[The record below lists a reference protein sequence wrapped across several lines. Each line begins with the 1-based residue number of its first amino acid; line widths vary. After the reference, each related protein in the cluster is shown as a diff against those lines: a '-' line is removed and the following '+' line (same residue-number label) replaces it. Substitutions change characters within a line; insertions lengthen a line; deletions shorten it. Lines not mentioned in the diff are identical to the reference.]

1 VCVAGTLGAWGS
13 AASTRWPSTSRT
25 LGQQIPS
32 TTASTSPTRPS
43 RAVSSVASVRSE
55 WSLRRRRGWFGL
67 PLCARTA
74 CSIAPRRPSPL
85 PGTRGQSLWCGPVC
99 LLRWQHIWGGDGA
112 GCLPLSVSPLAL
124 AALASFRRVVALS
137 LPVAYILLV
146 RRASGHAG
154 ILISAGFEL
163 VKPGDE
169 ASPEGEV
176 RSRMLCF
183 TRSTRPDT
191 RTSSTHTRACSTHT
205 SHTHTYI
212 ARNSSVADGRCRVRP
227 LSNRSQVI
235 GCSRKW
241 RTNALPQS
249 RRFLRAPSEAPGSS
263 NTTVRPAEAGSG
275 GGDCWRTV

>member
-1 VCVAGTLGAWGS
+1 LGCRYVRARR
-13 AASTRWPSTSRT
+13 A
-25 LGQQIPS
+25 
-32 TTASTSPTRPS
+32 PS
-43 RAVSSVASVRSE
+43 RPDGAAPAGHERAVAVVCASVLAAMAAYLGRR
-55 WSLRRRRGWFGL
+55 WCRPTSL
-67 PLCARTA
+67 P
-74 CSIAPRRPSPL
+74 
-85 PGTRGQSLWCGPVC
+85 
-99 LLRWQHIWGGDGA
+99 A
-112 GCLPLSVSPLAL
+112 GCLPLSVSRLAL

-191 RTSSTHTRACSTHT
+191 RTSSTHTRARSTHT

-212 ARNSSVADGRCRVRP
+212 ARNSGRCRVRP

-263 NTTVRPAEAGSG
+263 NTTVRPAERWWGLLADSLARVESSMAKRPRMKYRIVHLPAYDLVRVRGAVG
-275 GGDCWRTV
+275 GALLKPS